1 MATRTNEADGDMTVM
16 PASHDQTPP
25 IGADGGASGSG
36 PSNDTDTSAGSDQSA
51 SSSPPASGDGNNPS
65 ASGGSNPP
73 ADSGGDG
80 TTDSG
85 GSSSSGGSSLLS
97 GDTGGAPGMPTA
109 SLLDGGDSVLQP
121 VTGLVSD
128 AGIESGSGSLTSGIP
143 GSLVSAVTS
152 DLGDTGLTGVGT
164 NGLPDLVNDVVN
176 LPGSILNGAL
186 GDSLGHI
193 GTDLSNTVASTVGA
207 VDGLANTVL
216 GSNDALAPVS
226 NLVNGITGN
235 LDHSLVSADGGTA
248 GTAGLLDLGGN
259 SGGNLIDAGAGQS
272 DSGVGVG
279 VLSTPDS
286 DGHTAAVSA
295 LDLGPNGPQPIS
307 ADIAPDGVNGAG
319 VGDILNGNGLGDVS
333 GLTANPLLTLNG
345 GNNAD
350 DGGTAGAT
358 AGDLNGS
365 SSGSVIHA
373 DIGQP
378 DSNGT
383 GVGVLASPSADH
395 TADVNAIDTGPGG
408 PQLVDAGLAN
418 DVGIPSLGDT
428 SVPSLDGLAIPT
440 LGSTDGLGSDASLLT
455 VNGGNNA
462 GDGGV
467 VGGSLVNSNGSSS
480 GNLIDA
486 DAGPSQNGDNVSVL
500 TAPGAA
506 DHTVT
511 AGAVDVGSN
520 GPQLAD
526 AGVLTMPG
534 LFDTSSGGLDS
545 LVGNVLGGPT
555 PVTETAAP
563 ATAPA
568 ATDIVDTSGLL
579 PGSVTGDHGIVD
591 VAGHHII

>member
-16 PASHDQTPP
+16 PASHDQSQPP
-25 IGADGGASGSG
+25 IGGGASGSG

-51 SSSPPASGDGNNPS
+51 SSSPPASGDSNNPPAS
-65 ASGGSNPP
+65 DGSNPQADSSGDGSAASGGSSP
-73 ADSGGDG
+73 
-80 TTDSG
+80 
-85 GSSSSGGSSLLS
+85 SGGSSLLS
-97 GDTGGAPGMPTA
+97 GDTGGGVGMPAA

-121 VTGLVSD
+121 VTGLVAD
-128 AGIESGSGSLTSGIP
+128 TGIESGSGSLTSGIP
-143 GSLVSAVTS
+143 SSLVSAVTS
-152 DLGDTGLTGVGT
+152 NLGDTGLTGVGT

-176 LPGSILNGAL
+176 LPGSILDGAL

-235 LDHSLVSADGGTA
+235 LDHSLVSADGGTV

-272 DSGVGVG
+272 DNGVGVG

-286 DGHTAAVSA
+286 DGHAAALSA
-295 LDLGPNGPQPIS
+295 LDLGPNGPQLIS

-319 VGDILNGNGLGDVS
+319 VGDVLNGNGLGDVS

-358 AGDLNGS
+358 VGDLNGS

-395 TADVNAIDTGPGG
+395 TADINAIDTGPGG

-418 DVGIPSLGDT
+418 DA
-428 SVPSLDGLAIPT
+428 SVPSLDGIAIPT

-455 VNGGNNA
+455 INGGNNA

-568 ATDIVDTSGLL
+568 ATDLVDASGLL

-591 VAGHHII
+591 VSGHHII